1 MSVYTPVPQSSLASW
16 LEQFELGPLLS
27 FRGIAGGIENTNY
40 FVTTT
45 AGEFVLTL
53 FEHHAADEVE
63 QFVALANHL
72 GMANR
77 RHPQSSL
84 PVPAPVSNRDGQWLF
99 CLEHKPAILCP
110 RLAGEH
116 VELPTAGHTCQAA
129 AALAQ
134 LHLAAADLKVQRP
147 NARGLDWWITMAGTL
162 TAALDD
168 SDMAL
173 LRDEIEQQRLIHSDW
188 LALPHGWIHGD
199 LFHDNVLFENTA
211 AGPKL
216 GAILDLYNACQ
227 DAWIFDLA
235 IVANDWCCDVDG
247 HWDETLLTALLDGY
261 QSVRPFTTSEQ
272 NLWPMALRAAA
283 LRFWLSRIL
292 TRQLQAA
299 QLTSADGQ
307 MAISKDPNEYRNKL
321 CHRRQSAIKQITPTG
336 GQPGATR

>member
-1 MSVYTPVPQSSLASW
+1 MSVYTPVPQSTLAVW
-16 LEQFELGPLLS
+16 LEQFELGSLLS
-27 FRGIAGGIENTNY
+27 LRGIAGGIENTNY

-72 GMANR
+72 GRANAAG
-77 RHPQSSL
+77 QSSSL
-84 PVPAPVSNRDGQWLF
+84 PVPAPIANRDGQWLF
-99 CLEHKPAILCP
+99 SLEHKPAILCP

-116 VELPTAGHTCQAA
+116 VEHPTASHARQAA
-129 AALAQ
+129 AGLAQ
-134 LHLAAADLKVQRP
+134 LHLAAADLNVQRP
-147 NARGLDWWITMAGTL
+147 NSRSLDWWTYMAGTL
-162 TAALDD
+162 THVLNEA
-168 SDMAL
+168 DMAL
-173 LRDEIEQQRLIHSDW
+173 LRDEIQQQQQIRGDW

-235 IVANDWCCDVDG
+235 IAANDWCCDSHGNWQYD
-247 HWDETLLTALLDGY
+247 LLEALLEGY
-261 QSVRPFTTSEQ
+261 QSVRPFTEAEQ
-272 NLWPMALRAAA
+272 ALWPMALRGAA

-292 TRQLQAA
+292 TQQLQSA
-299 QLTSADGQ
+299 QLTAADGQ
-307 MAISKDPNEYRNKL
+307 MAISKDPAEYRDKL
-321 CHRRQSAIKQITPTG
+321 CRRRQAA
-336 GQPGATR
+336 QPAA